1 MSVVKRTKDG
11 IDILEHALQ
20 GVHTTHE
27 HDRLVG
33 FDRSRGLVGIRSRV
47 EVELDAVDGPPE
59 REVIVRM
66 PPPQKSKSRVR

>member
-1 MSVVKRTKDG
+1 MSVVKRTRDG

-20 GVHTTHE
+20 GVHTTRE

-33 FDRSRGLVGIRSRV
+33 FDRGGGLVGFRSRV
-47 EVELDAVDGPPE
+47 EVQLDALDGPPE

-66 PPPQKSKSRVR
+66 PPPQKSKSRRR

>member
-11 IDILEHALQ
+11 IDMLEHALQ
-20 GVHTTHE
+20 GVHTTRE

-33 FDRSRGLVGIRSRV
+33 FDRRGSLVGIRSRV
-47 EVELDAVDGPPE
+47 EVELDAVEGPPE